1 MAPKPK
7 QEDYNLDPRKPT
19 GPAAQPDS
27 GDNADLDEGRIVS
40 AGVGI
45 TEGELQALDDL
56 TARVGVK
63 RNALMR
69 LAVRLF
75 IEQVRAGALRLDD
88 YFVEPERPAKRLK
101 IGKQTRQ

>member
-1 MAPKPK
+1 MAKPK
-7 QEDYNLDPRKPT
+7 QEDYDIDVRKPT
-19 GPAAQPDS
+19 TQRPAQAEP

-45 TEGELQALDDL
+45 TEGELEALDQL
-56 TARVGVK
+56 AGRQGVK

-75 IEQVRAGALRLDD
+75 IEGVRAGEINLDD
-88 YFVEPERPAKRLK
+88 YFEEPERPAKRLK
-101 IGKQTRQ
+101 IGKQTRR

>member
-1 MAPKPK
+1 MAGKREPLGIFKK
-7 QEDYNLDPRKPT
+7 TEST
-19 GPAAQPDS
+19 PAAGSP

-45 TEGELQALDDL
+45 TEGELEALDQL
-56 TARVGVK
+56 AERLGVK

-75 IEQVRAGALRLDD
+75 IEQARAGDIRLED

-101 IGKQTRQ
+101 IGKQTRR